1 MDCAYSVPKASRGD
15 GVREKGDAM
24 RYEIMS
30 EAYPVVVC
38 YLDAGER
45 MQTERGSMVWMDPWI
60 DMTTEAGGLEGV
72 LGRMLTGE
80 QILQNVYTARQP
92 GKIAF
97 GSSFPGRILPV
108 GIAQGRDFIVQKDGF
123 LAAEAGVKVSPHIN
137 QRVGGGYFGGEG
149 FIMQRLSGNGTAFIE
164 VDGDLVNYE
173 LGPGQQL
180 VVDTGSVL
188 GFTASVT
195 LDIQMVHGAMN
206 LLFGGEGVFNTVLT
220 GPGTVWLQTM
230 PMSSM
235 ANALLAAIRSNKNK
249 RR

>member
-1 MDCAYSVPKASRGD
+1 
-15 GVREKGDAM
+15 
-24 RYEIMS
+24 
-30 EAYPVVVC
+30 
-38 YLDAGER
+38 
-45 MQTERGSMVWMDPWI
+45 
-60 DMTTEAGGLEGV
+60 
-72 LGRMLTGE
+72 
-80 QILQNVYTARQP
+80 
-92 GKIAF
+92 
-97 GSSFPGRILPV
+97 
-108 GIAQGRDFIVQKDGF
+108 
-123 LAAEAGVKVSPHIN
+123 
-137 QRVGGGYFGGEG
+137 
-149 FIMQRLSGNGTAFIE
+149 MQRLSGNGTAFIE

-235 ANALLAAIRSNKNK
+235 ANALLAAMRANK